1 MYISGNL
8 GQPGEHTFVR
18 KTLKPL
24 PLYNVIIL
32 QSEVSARKYC
42 VQAYNSDISNKIS
55 LDRSISH
62 SSMVKHIKTFL
73 RPSTYRV

>member
-32 QSEVSARKYC
+32 QSEVSARIYC
-42 VQAYNSDISNKIS
+42 VQAY
-55 LDRSISH
+55 
-62 SSMVKHIKTFL
+62 
-73 RPSTYRV
+73 